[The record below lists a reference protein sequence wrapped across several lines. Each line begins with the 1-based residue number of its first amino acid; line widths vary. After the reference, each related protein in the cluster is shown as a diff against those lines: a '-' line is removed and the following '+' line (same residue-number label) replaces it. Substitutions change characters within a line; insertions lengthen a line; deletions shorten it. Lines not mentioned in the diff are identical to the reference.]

1 MTRIYIKQRN
11 ESHEFLFYRV
21 IYDRTFFQFV
31 KFADIFLTAAEPHE
45 EKTIMTLK
53 ETIDAQIKQAMLKRE
68 TVRLGTLRM
77 VKAKL
82 LEKEVEK
89 RPTGGMTAAD
99 ELQVLTSAAKMR
111 KESIE
116 EFEKAGRKDL
126 ADKERAELEIIQE
139 YLPKQ
144 LSREEVVKTIDEL
157 AAQLGAKT
165 QSDFGKLMS
174 ATMKELRGK
183 ADGKMVQEVVKAR
196 LG

>member
-1 MTRIYIKQRN
+1 
-11 ESHEFLFYRV
+11 
-21 IYDRTFFQFV
+21 
-31 KFADIFLTAAEPHE
+31 
-45 EKTIMTLK
+45 MTLK
-53 ETIDAQIKQAMLKRE
+53 ETIDAHIKQAMLKKE
-68 TVRLGTLRM
+68 TLRLSTLRM

-82 LEKEVEK
+82 IEKEAEK

-99 ELQVLTSAAKMR
+99 EMQVLTNAAKMR

-116 EFEKAGRKDL
+116 EFDKAGRKDL

-144 LSREEVVKTIDEL
+144 LTQDQVVKVVNEL
-157 AAQLGAKT
+157 VEQSGAKG

-174 ATMKELRGK
+174 AAMKELRGK